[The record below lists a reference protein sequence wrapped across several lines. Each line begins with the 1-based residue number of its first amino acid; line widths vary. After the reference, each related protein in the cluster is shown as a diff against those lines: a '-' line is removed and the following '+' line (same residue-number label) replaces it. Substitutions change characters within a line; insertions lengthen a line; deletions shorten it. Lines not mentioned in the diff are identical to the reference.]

1 MARKK
6 KEETVENQEIL
17 EPTPLEEV
25 VLESVETP
33 ATEDELSPAP
43 APDEAAE
50 AAEPVEAT
58 QPEAEPV
65 EPTAPAESGDTAA
78 DAPAI
83 PSEEIGE
90 EAEPVVT
97 PPEETGESAP
107 ELIEPDKPTEDD
119 GKTHVSLSLP
129 LEPFKVNYGSIDRL
143 KAATRSKQT
152 LLKKALATDSL
163 EIQIEGDS
171 LVFPW
176 FTIQEESKNAEEV
189 DAYTKL
195 VLALAKKALTQT
207 RVSSEEKL
215 NPDERLGMRLY
226 LINLGF
232 IGDEYKSARAILMRN
247 FSGSSAAFLSSTPLS
262 LRITMSFW

>member
-6 KEETVENQEIL
+6 KEEIVENQEIL

-25 VLESVETP
+25 VLEAEES
-33 ATEDELSPAP
+33 
-43 APDEAAE
+43 APDEAE
-50 AAEPVEAT
+50 ETTEPAEAT
-58 QPEAEPV
+58 QPDAPSVEA
-65 EPTAPAESGDTAA
+65 TAPAESGDTTA
-78 DAPAI
+78 DASDTI
-83 PSEEIGE
+83 LSEKIGE
-90 EAEPVVT
+90 EAEPAVA
-97 PPEETGESAP
+97 PPEETDETASEP
-107 ELIEPDKPTEDD
+107 IEPDESAEDD

-129 LEPFKVNYGSIDRL
+129 LEPFRANYGSIDRL
-143 KAATRSKQT
+143 KAAIRSKQA
-152 LLKKALATDSL
+152 LLKKALATNSL
-163 EIQIEGDS
+163 EIKIDGDT

-176 FTIQEESKNAEEV
+176 FTIQDESRNAEEV

-232 IGDEYKSARAILMRN
+232 IGDEYKSARAILIRN
-247 FSGSSAAFLSSTPLS
+247 FSGSNTAQKFASDFHLAMPEV
-262 LRITMSFW
+262 RIERGKQHE